1 MRVALALL
9 SASIPALLFAQEPQ
23 TVEGE
28 TFVPITPIERM
39 NPSYPTRALQHG
51 NSGWVMVSFVVSETG
66 EVEEAMIEDSSGA
79 VFEDVALGAVSKWRY
94 APATI
99 NGKPV
104 AQSMV
109 KTRILFELEGTAKGV
124 TREFQGSYRKIRD
137 LLDAG
142 DYAAAK
148 PLLDEIETE
157 GRHNLYEDALFWALK
172 YGYLEA
178 VQSADAAAKRRAL
191 ELALGH
197 QDDSLL
203 PADTF
208 IAAAQRLYV
217 LQVQAVDLSAA
228 RATFE
233 RLRDSEYAKRSSQHA
248 RAVAELTPAYEQ
260 IERVIAGSALL
271 KVKGEIGDHAY
282 WVHDLMRRAFSMADV
297 NGDIAALDV
306 RCERGTRRYNTYP
319 VDDVWVV
326 PESWGK
332 CGLYINGERGT
343 TFTLVEH
350 PAGTAAT
357 PLARE

>member
-1 MRVALALL
+1 MALVLL
-9 SASIPALLFAQEPQ
+9 SASASALVFAQEPQ

-28 TFVPITPIERM
+28 SFVPITPIERM

-51 NSGWVMVSFVVSETG
+51 NEGWVMLSFVVSETG
-66 EVEEAMIEDSSGA
+66 EVEEPMIEDSSGVEA
-79 VFEDVALGAVSKWRY
+79 FEGAALEAISKWRY
-94 APATI
+94 TPATV

-109 KTRILFELEGTAKGV
+109 KSRILFALEGPAKGV
-124 TREFQGSYRKIRD
+124 TREFQSSYRKIRD

-142 DYAAAK
+142 DYTAAK

-172 YGYLEA
+172 YGYLEG
-178 VQSADAAAKRRAL
+178 VQSGDDAEKLRAL

-217 LQVQAVDLSAA
+217 LQVRAVDFSAA

-233 RLRDSEYAKRSSQHA
+233 RLRDSAYAKRSSQHA

-260 IERVIAGSALL
+260 IERVIAGPAPLR
-271 KVKGEIGDHAY
+271 VKGEIGDHAY
-282 WVHDLMRRAFSMADV
+282 WVHDLMRRSFSMADV
-297 NGDIAALDV
+297 NGHVEALDV
-306 RCERGTRRYNTYP
+306 RCERGTRRYDTYP
-319 VDDVWVV
+319 TDDAWVV

-332 CGLYINGERGT
+332 CGLYIAGERGT